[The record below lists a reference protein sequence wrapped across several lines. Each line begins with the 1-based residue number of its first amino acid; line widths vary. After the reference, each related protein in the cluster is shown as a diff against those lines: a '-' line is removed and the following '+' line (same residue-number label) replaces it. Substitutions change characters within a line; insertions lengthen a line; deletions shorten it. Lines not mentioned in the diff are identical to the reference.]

1 MKNSCQGVLQM
12 EDEVRLAYSSG
23 KVIIGY
29 RKAVKYLKTGKEK
42 PKAIIIAE
50 NMPSHMRDMI
60 LYLAKMSN
68 VPVIKYPGKS
78 IDLGRAVRKPFFVS
92 TIVIIDPGESRIL
105 ELAEQKEGS

>member
-1 MKNSCQGVLQM
+1 
-12 EDEVRLAYSSG
+12 
-23 KVIIGY
+23 
-29 RKAVKYLKTGKEK
+29 
-42 PKAIIIAE
+42 
-50 NMPSHMRDMI
+50 
-60 LYLAKMSN
+60 MSN